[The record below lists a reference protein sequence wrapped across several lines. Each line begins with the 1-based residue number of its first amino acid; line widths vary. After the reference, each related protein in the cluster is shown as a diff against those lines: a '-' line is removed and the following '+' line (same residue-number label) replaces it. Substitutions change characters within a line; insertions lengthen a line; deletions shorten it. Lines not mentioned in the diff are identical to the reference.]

1 MIWPDWK
8 IEQACEA
15 EQPLIWPFRKEQL
28 NPASYD
34 LALGDSIMIEVADT
48 PKLQRLDISD
58 RTKERPYLLEPNH
71 WVLAETKEVF
81 NLPNYLAAEFKL
93 KSSRAREGYQ
103 HMLAGYCDPGWNGSK
118 LTLEL
123 KNVRRFHPL
132 PLYPDLL
139 IGQMIFCQMLVSP
152 LTSYAQTG
160 HYNNHLQVMPSVV

>member
-48 PKLQRLDISD
+48 PELQRLDISD
-58 RTKERPYLLEPNH
+58 RSKERPYLLEPGH
-71 WVLAETKEVF
+71 WVLAETEEVF

-132 PLYPDLL
+132 PFYPGLL
-139 IGQMIFCQMLVSP
+139 IGQMIFTQMLAVP
-152 LTSYAQTG
+152 LKTYAETG